1 MASNQPFVIT
11 NSPTTAESM
20 PLLTEAVE
28 LEENPPPC
36 LKAKPSNTSNA
47 LDEMIQV
54 EILTQSHSLNV
65 LIKIFLNH
73 YILASMWYYI
83 LKFVM

>member
-1 MASNQPFVIT
+1 MASNQPLVIT

-20 PLLTEAVE
+20 PLLIEAVE

-54 EILTQSHSLNV
+54 KILTQSHSLNV
-65 LIKIFLNH
+65 LFFIII
-73 YILASMWYYI
+73 YIYTS
-83 LKFVM
+83 